1 MSEERKPIELAER
14 KRMLR
19 LFGAY
24 IAAMAAVMLVGGLI
38 NPLMGAL
45 QFIAGGTFFAMSFAK
60 PNPGIM
66 DEKQP

>member
-1 MSEERKPIELAER
+1 MSEELKPIELAER
-14 KRMLR
+14 KHMLR

-45 QFIAGGTFFAMSFAK
+45 QFIAGGK
-60 PNPGIM
+60 RP
-66 DEKQP
+66 